1 MYPDACKLKLSDLDC
16 VFWHQMFQAKARKVE
31 AARNSMF
38 GAEKIN
44 FTENRAVLHV
54 ALRNRSNT
62 PIVLD
67 GKDVTPDVNAVL
79 AHMKDF
85 TEEVNLEQVD
95 PTSVWWEMGTGIP
108 HFMNTQLEFLL

>member
-1 MYPDACKLKLSDLDC
+1 
-16 VFWHQMFQAKARKVE
+16 MFQAKARKVE

-62 PIVLD
+62 PVVLD
-67 GKDVTPDVNAVL
+67 GKDVMPDVNAVL
-79 AHMKDF
+79 AHMKAF
-85 TEEVNLEQVD
+85 TEEVNFQQVD
-95 PTSVWWEMGTGIP
+95 LYFSLVGNLYWYPSVYEHKQTNKLRGP
-108 HFMNTQLEFLL
+108 

>member
-1 MYPDACKLKLSDLDC
+1 
-16 VFWHQMFQAKARKVE
+16 MFQAKARKVE

-54 ALRNRSNT
+54 ALRNCSNT

-67 GKDVTPDVNAVL
+67 GKNVMPDVNAVL

-85 TEEVNLEQVD
+85 TEEVNLEVD
-95 PTSVWWEMGTGIP
+95 SCFSLVRNEYRYPSFYEHPI
-108 HFMNTQLEFLL
+108 

>member
-1 MYPDACKLKLSDLDC
+1 
-16 VFWHQMFQAKARKVE
+16 MFQARARKVE

-38 GAEKIN
+38 NADKIN

-67 GKDVTPDVNAVL
+67 GKDVMPEVNAVL

-85 TEEVNLEQVD
+85 TEEVNKQSV
-95 PTSVWWEMGTGIP
+95 TS
-108 HFMNTQLEFLL
+108 LLCRYVITV